1 MITTIKNLFTA
12 IQNNTGLL
20 AAIKS
25 KFLSFICVVLITALS
40 ISYIA
45 GRNDR
50 VELTAL
56 RAKVIEHVAL
66 NEKLS
71 AQNVGLLKEI
81 KDRPPQ
87 YITVTKEVGKE
98 VCNGAVTQ
106 AQIDAL
112 PSKKEMVDD
121 EKNTADIDARLPTD
135 LIKLLNKAR

>member
-1 MITTIKNLFTA
+1 MITTIKNLFTTLK
-12 IQNNTGLL
+12 NSTGFFAL
-20 AAIKS
+20 IKS
-25 KFLSFICVVLITALS
+25 KLLGFICVVLITALS

-50 VELTAL
+50 MELTVL
-56 RAKVIEHVAL
+56 REKVIEHVAL

-71 AQNVGLLKEI
+71 AQNVTLLKEI
-81 KDRPPQ
+81 KEKPTQ

-106 AQIDAL
+106 AQIDAI
-112 PSKKEMVDD
+112 PSNKEMVDD
-121 EKNTADIDARLPTD
+121 EKNTADIDAKLPTN